1 MRVIPVLDLKGGLV
15 VHATGGNRAAYRP
28 IETPLAASADPI
40 DVTRGLLGVFPFD
53 TLYIADLD
61 GIAGTGRNHDSICA
75 LRSQF
80 PALEVWIDEGAA
92 QTNAVAALARMPGVR
107 PVVGSETLP
116 SQGRLADLLA
126 AGAGQALLSLDYKGD
141 RLLGPAGLDEEP
153 RLWPDTVIAMTL
165 AAVGMDGGPELD
177 RVATLKRRSPTT
189 RIVAAGGVR
198 GIEDLRGLRTAGAS
212 AALVATA
219 LHAKKLEAGDLSAV
233 AGLAY

>member
-75 LRSQF
+75 LRSEF
-80 PALEVWIDEGAA
+80 AGVEIWIDEGAA
-92 QTNAVAALARMPGVR
+92 QTNAVAALARMGRVR
-107 PVVGSETLP
+107 PVVGSETLL

-126 AGAGQALLSLDYKGD
+126 AGAGRALLSLDYKGD
-141 RLLGPAGLDEEP
+141 QLLGPAGLDEEP

-165 AAVGMDGGPELD
+165 AAVGMDGGPDLD
-177 RVATLKRRSPTT
+177 RVATLKRRSRNT

-198 GIEDLRGLRTAGAS
+198 GRGDLEALHRAGAS
-212 AALVATA
+212 AVLVASA
-219 LHAKKLEAGDLSAV
+219 LHSKKLEAGDLSAV
-233 AGLAY
+233 AGLDC